1 METFQVTPESAL
13 VAGVLYRVH
22 SVDVQAFRCG
32 KVATT
37 VVLRDG
43 DTEIV
48 VTTAGDWKKV
58 LGIES
63 EVQSGLRQTDQS

>member
-1 METFQVTPESAL
+1 MTPESAL

-48 VTTAGDWKKV
+48 VTTTGDWKKV

-63 EVQSGLRQTDQS
+63 EVQSGLQQTDQS

>member
-1 METFQVTPESAL
+1 MDPRTAGTAESLGAVTPESAL

-32 KVATT
+32 KIATT

-58 LGIES
+58 LG
-63 EVQSGLRQTDQS
+63 GRRDFD